1 MRNLGDFFIMNDDNA
16 APPVPTFDALMI
28 PALKALKAMGG
39 SASNQ
44 ELLDKVIELEMFSE
58 NVQNFIHTDNRQTKL
73 NYNLAWAKTYLRKVG
88 AVENSQRGVWTITS
102 TGEGVV
108 DADILDLVKKVRKEA
123 AEERKVKQ
131 LETLEEA
138 EDDSA
143 DSWKDALLN
152 VLTDMEPNAF
162 ERLCQRVLREYGFTK
177 VKVTGR
183 AGDGGIDGVGVLR
196 IKLLSFHVAFQSK
209 RYKGSISSPHIR
221 NFRGSMSAKSD
232 KGLFITT
239 GTFTK
244 DAKDEAVRDAA
255 VAIDLIDGDELC
267 DLLKELGLG
276 TRTEMVEEVTI
287 YPEWFSDI

>member
-1 MRNLGDFFIMNDDNA
+1 MNDDDV
-16 APPVPTFDALMI
+16 APAVPAFDALMI

-44 ELLDKVIELEMFSE
+44 ELLDKVIEIEGFSE
-58 NVQNFIHTDNRQTKL
+58 DVQNFLHIDHRQTKL
-73 NYNLAWAKTYLRKVG
+73 NYNLAWARTYLRKVG
-88 AVENSQRGVWTITS
+88 AVDNSQRGVWAITS
-102 TGEGVV
+102 AGEDVV
-108 DADILDLVKKVRKEA
+108 ADDIPGFVKKVRKEA

-131 LETLEEA
+131 TENREEI

-143 DSWKDALLN
+143 DNWKNALLH
-152 VLTDMEPNAF
+152 VLTNMKPDAF

-196 IKLLSFHVAFQSK
+196 IKLLSFHVAFQCK
-209 RYKGSISSPHIR
+209 RYKGSVSSPQIR
-221 NFRGSMSAKSD
+221 DFRGSMSAKSD

-244 DAKDEAVRDAA
+244 DAQEEAVRDAA
-255 VAIDLIDGDELC
+255 LAIDLIDGGELC
-267 DLLKELGLG
+267 ELLKELDLG
-276 TRTEMVEEVTI
+276 THTEMVEEVTI
-287 YPEWFSDI
+287 DPGWFSKI